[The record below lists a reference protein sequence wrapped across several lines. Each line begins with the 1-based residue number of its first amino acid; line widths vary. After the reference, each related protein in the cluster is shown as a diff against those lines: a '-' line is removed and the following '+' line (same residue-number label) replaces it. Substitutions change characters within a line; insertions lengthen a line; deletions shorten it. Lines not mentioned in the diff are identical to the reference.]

1 MMITITPTQP
11 FHFAHSLNF
20 LRMFKPMSGEH
31 VIANGSLTKALM
43 LNGQAIWVTVRAD
56 GNQMIVNHAEAA
68 TVSATQIGER
78 VRFWLSLDDDLS
90 AFYALAQDDAVFAP
104 IVKSLYGYH
113 QVKFTTPFENAIWAI
128 LSARNPIPMAQRM
141 KRALMEAF
149 GKSITVDGVT
159 HWDFPEPQQMLHSD
173 ETELNRIIGNMAM
186 GAQKSRYM
194 MSAVRHFANI
204 DEHWLRSGD
213 YDAVEAWLRTINGIG
228 PWSANFIMLR
238 GLGRMDR
245 VPLAEKA
252 ILTSLSR
259 VYNQGKAMPPDAVRA
274 LGERYGVWQGYW
286 AHYLRVGG

>member
-141 KRALMEAF
+141 KRALMESF

-159 HWDFPEPQQMLHSD
+159 HWAFPEPQQMLHSD

-194 MSAVRHFANI
+194 MSVVRHFANV

>member
-1 MMITITPTQP
+1 MITITPTQP

-141 KRALMEAF
+141 KRALMESF

-159 HWDFPEPQQMLHSD
+159 HWAFPEPQQMLHSD

-194 MSAVRHFANI
+194 MSVVRHFANV